1 MDSGY
6 WFSTNS
12 EFIAMIADR
21 LLLEKKNG
29 TGMLG

>member
-1 MDSGY
+1 MDSEY

-21 LLLEKKNG
+21 LVLERKNG
-29 TGMLG
+29 RGLTV